1 MATKKRTTGERC
13 LTTTRRRNDYSV
25 NLVDHYWFDSWVA
38 GGQDHERSGYGTL
51 GDLLLGMVGA
61 IVGGWIMRLLGFLG
75 GGLIYS
81 IVVAT
86 LGAVLLIWLS
96 RKLKK

>member
-1 MATKKRTTGERC
+1 MITALIWWIIVG
-13 LTTTRRRNDYSV
+13 LI
-25 NLVDHYWFDSWVA
+25 A
-38 GGQDHERSGYGTL
+38 GWLAGKIMKGSGYGTL
-51 GDLLLGMVGA
+51 GDILLGMVGA
-61 IVGGWIMRLLGFLG
+61 IVGGWILRLLGFLG

>member
-1 MATKKRTTGERC
+1 MITA
-13 LTTTRRRNDYSV
+13 LI
-25 NLVDHYWFDSWVA
+25 WWVIIGLIA
-38 GGQDHERSGYGTL
+38 GWLAGKIMKGSGYGTL
-51 GDLLLGMVGA
+51 GDILLGMVGA

>member
-1 MATKKRTTGERC
+1 MISG
-13 LTTTRRRNDYSV
+13 LIWWIIV
-25 NLVDHYWFDSWVA
+25 GLIA
-38 GGQDHERSGYGTL
+38 GWLAGKIMKGSGYGAL
-51 GDLLLGMVGA
+51 ADILLGMVGA
-61 IVGGWIMRLLGFLG
+61 IVGGFIMRVVGFYG

-81 IVVAT
+81 IIVAT

>member
-1 MATKKRTTGERC
+1 MITALIWWIIIG
-13 LTTTRRRNDYSV
+13 LI
-25 NLVDHYWFDSWVA
+25 A
-38 GGQDHERSGYGTL
+38 GWLAGKIMKGSGYGTL
-51 GDLLLGMVGA
+51 GDILLGMVGA

>member
-1 MATKKRTTGERC
+1 MITALIWWIIVG
-13 LTTTRRRNDYSV
+13 LI
-25 NLVDHYWFDSWVA
+25 A
-38 GGQDHERSGYGTL
+38 GWLAGKIMKGSGYGTL
-51 GDLLLGMVGA
+51 GDILLGMVGA
-61 IVGGWIMRLLGFLG
+61 IVGGWIMRILGFLG

>member
-1 MATKKRTTGERC
+1 MITG
-13 LTTTRRRNDYSV
+13 LIWWIIV
-25 NLVDHYWFDSWVA
+25 GLIA
-38 GGQDHERSGYGTL
+38 GWLAGKIMKGSGYGAL
-51 GDLLLGMVGA
+51 ADILLGMVGA
-61 IVGGWIMRLLGFLG
+61 IVGGFIMRILGFYG

-81 IVVAT
+81 IIVAT